1 MPVGDVNSTERG
13 SGARYNDGKDPMEQ
27 IPVRYWI
34 QHWIDTHALDPIAT
48 PDELDIL
55 LALQKFQER
64 DPETEVFKIWTA
76 SGCEQYIGE
85 AMAVFQYGAQKYALY
100 NWAKG
105 MAWSIPIGCILRHM
119 RAHLHNEDL
128 DPESGLPH
136 IGHVACNIMMLDW
149 FQRFYPEGDDRPS
162 AAAPISAGRDA
173 AGSLGAR
180 LPEHFNA
187 LEPMEPR
194 AIIGHRVNV

>member
-34 QHWIDTHALDPIAT
+34 QHWMDDEILVPDDV
-48 PDELDIL
+48 DELNIL
-55 LALQKFQER
+55 AALRKFQER
-64 DPETEVFKIWTA
+64 EQGTDIKKIWEAAECGHYIDEAMEVFK
-76 SGCEQYIGE
+76 
-85 AMAVFQYGAQKYALY
+85 YGAEKYALY

-119 RAHLHNEDL
+119 RAHLDGERL

-136 IGHVACNIMMLDW
+136 IGHIVCNIMMLDW
-149 FQRFYPEGDDRPS
+149 FQNFYPEGDDRPS
-162 AAAPISAGRDA
+162 AATPISAGRDA

>member
-34 QHWIDTHALDPIAT
+34 NAWQDADLLRPEMELENMILKAL
-48 PDELDIL
+48 E
-55 LALQKFQER
+55 QFQER
-64 DPETEVFKIWTA
+64 FGMMDRIWYESGCVELIDDAMDVFK
-76 SGCEQYIGE
+76 
-85 AMAVFQYGAQKYALY
+85 YGAEKYALY
-100 NWAKG
+100 NWTKG

-119 RAHLHNEDL
+119 RAHLNGEEL

-136 IGHVACNIMMLDW
+136 LGHVSCNVMMLDW
-149 FQRFYPEGDDRPS
+149 FCDHYPEGDDRPTVKPEEPVRRRKPGGGMM
-162 AAAPISAGRDA
+162 ADA
-173 AGSLGAR
+173 LNVFSVDPL
-180 LPEHFNA
+180 
-187 LEPMEPR
+187 EPR